1 MVVKI
6 IVIELAADGLLFHHD
21 VPIDILSA
29 ESKEMILHR

>member
-6 IVIELAADGLLFHHD
+6 IVIELAADGLLFRYD
-21 VPIDILSA
+21 VSIDILST

>member
-6 IVIELAADGLLFHHD
+6 IVIELAADGLLFHYD
-21 VPIDILSA
+21 VPIDILST